1 MQLGYRAKKS
11 IAAPG
16 SATETG
22 GDAEEQL
29 NITI

>member
-11 IAAPG
+11 IAALG

-22 GDAEEQL
+22 GGAGA
-29 NITI
+29 

>member
-22 GDAEEQL
+22 GGAGA
-29 NITI
+29 